1 MHLLDD
7 EERGSTLEV
16 VITKL
21 LLGEVRLLL
30 LSATIPNYDELTKW
44 INGKSVKSTY
54 RPVKLRKGVAASSL
68 VQDDGM
74 TRELGEKTKLA
85 QVVSLA
91 LSENNGAG
99 QAIIFV
105 STRRSAESV
114 ARELTLVVSKLL
126 SVEQT
131 QLWRVIEQGA
141 QIPSVPTS
149 SAATCPRALVGNR
162 VPPRGIEEK
171 QRTIIEDGFKHS
183 RCIKLIVATTTLAM
197 ESTTPRVG

>member
-91 LSENNGAG
+91 LSENKGAG

-131 QLWRVIEQGA
+131 QLCEGLSTRRSNPFRSDVQCRNL
-141 QIPSVPTS
+141 
-149 SAATCPRALVGNR
+149 SACIG
-162 VPPRGIEEK
+162 GE
-171 QRTIIEDGFKHS
+171 S
-183 RCIKLIVATTTLAM
+183 R
-197 ESTTPRVG
+197 STTRELRKSNERLLKTGSSTRDASS